1 MERSLMTGEAS
12 KVSEKLALRWRD
24 RLLVQC
30 LRGTHVAQV
39 GARPGIAGIAMQIFT
54 IDHLTT

>member
-1 MERSLMTGEAS
+1 
-12 KVSEKLALRWRD
+12 
-24 RLLVQC
+24 
-30 LRGTHVAQV
+30 VAQV